1 MLSKGVY
8 LSLVASVAALGA
20 FASFLAEPVATPIGV
35 LLGLA
40 VLPTAEAS
48 KASAELF
55 HTIRGRLEA
64 KKPKQGKGS

>member
-1 MLSKGVY
+1 MA
-8 LSLVASVAALGA
+8 LSLAALGA

-55 HTIRGRLEA
+55 HAVRGRLEA
-64 KKPKQGKGS
+64 TKPENRRKEL